1 MYICSQRKKDLVLD
15 LSVSSLGSILFLSDN
30 WKLFHSIKSWINTR
44 LLYAPHFEMYSDW
57 RYSRNIT
64 AYQTTFPEILMHKF
78 SRFIYSKINY
88 FKNEIKKKGR
98 GSLKFLFCANSFQY
112 LPGGGNSK
120 SVLREERTGSWSSL
134 SPVTEDE
141 MTSW

>member
-1 MYICSQRKKDLVLD
+1 
-15 LSVSSLGSILFLSDN
+15 
-30 WKLFHSIKSWINTR
+30 
-44 LLYAPHFEMYSDW
+44 
-57 RYSRNIT
+57 
-64 AYQTTFPEILMHKF
+64 MHKI

-98 GSLKFLFCANSFQY
+98 GSLQFLFRVNSFQY

-120 SVLREERTGSWSSL
+120 SALRREERTGSLSSL